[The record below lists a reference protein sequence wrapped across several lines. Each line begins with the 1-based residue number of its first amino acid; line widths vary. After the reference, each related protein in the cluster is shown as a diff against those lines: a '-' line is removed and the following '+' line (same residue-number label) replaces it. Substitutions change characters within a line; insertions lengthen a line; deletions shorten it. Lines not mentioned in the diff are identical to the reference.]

1 MALLT
6 FNSAMKLL
14 TQKRYQEV
22 YNLAVSALKEDEK
35 NPLAFFFLGLVAGDN
50 GQAAK
55 ALEFHAKASEL
66 APLNVHYHAA
76 HAKALMALGRQEEA
90 KARADIAAKVGTK
103 DAFVSDMIGTVY
115 SRSGRHDMALP
126 LFKQA
131 VKINPKWPIFQ
142 FNLGVSAQFTGDLK
156 TAKAAYTKA
165 VALDPKFYQA
175 WFSLVSL
182 GTQTPEDN
190 HQPALETLFAQAS
203 QDAEGQLLLGH
214 AIAKTLEDMGQFAES
229 LTWLER
235 AKAARKNQIPYPV
248 QDMKQMFAAAK
259 TAAPKPQS
267 ARKTGGGV
275 TPIFIAGLPRTGTT
289 LVDRIISSHANA
301 HSAGELDLFAKILE
315 GRTQTHRAQSAQ
327 FFRSAQDSDLA
338 QIGSLYEQQIQNL
351 AGSKTHLIDKTP
363 MNFFYA
369 GLISQALPDAR
380 IIVLRRGAM
389 DSCLSNYRQMFAPG
403 DRRFDYALDLENTA
417 AYYREF
423 DALMTHWRGALQDGR
438 FLEVRYED
446 IVHGQEAQTR
456 RLLDFCGLDWDPACL
471 DFHENKAPVDTA
483 SSVQVRQPLYSKS
496 IDRWKQYGENLR
508 GLKTALGDLA
518 EP

>member
-1 MALLT
+1 MIQNFT
-6 FNSAMKLL
+6 KLGFRL
-14 TQKRYQEV
+14 
-22 YNLAVSALKEDEK
+22 
-35 NPLAFFFLGLVAGDN
+35 
-50 GQAAK
+50 
-55 ALEFHAKASEL
+55 
-66 APLNVHYHAA
+66 
-76 HAKALMALGRQEEA
+76 
-90 KARADIAAKVGTK
+90 
-103 DAFVSDMIGTVY
+103 
-115 SRSGRHDMALP
+115 
-126 LFKQA
+126 
-131 VKINPKWPIFQ
+131 
-142 FNLGVSAQFTGDLK
+142 
-156 TAKAAYTKA
+156 
-165 VALDPKFYQA
+165 
-175 WFSLVSL
+175 SLC
-182 GTQTPEDN
+182 TQTPEVN

-235 AKAARKNQIPYPV
+235 AKAARKSQIPDPV

-259 TAAPKPQS
+259 TPAPKLQS
-267 ARKTGGGV
+267 TRKTGGGV

-289 LVDRIISSHANA
+289 LVDRIISSHANV

-315 GRTQTHRAQSAQ
+315 GSTQTHRAQATQ

-338 QIGSLYEQQIQNL
+338 QTGALYEQQIQNL
-351 AGSKTHLIDKTP
+351 AGEKTHLIDKTP

-389 DSCLSNYRQMFAPG
+389 DSCLSNYRQMFALN

-423 DALMTHWRGALQDGR
+423 DALMTHWRGALPDDR
-438 FLEVRYED
+438 FLEVSYED

-456 RLLDFCGLDWDPACL
+456 KLLDFCGLDWDPACL

-496 IDRWKQYGENLR
+496 IDRWKQYGENLS